1 MLVNNLAIS
10 KYSRGGHLLIMNEKD
25 QLLKILK
32 SLSYEEGDFV
42 LASGKKSSYYIDAKE
57 TTLNPEG
64 MYLTGNIMHAM
75 VREIAGIGA
84 VGGVSIGGDPLVC
97 SVVLAA
103 YGKKDDLVGF
113 LIRKE
118 PKGHGTNRW
127 VEGGKNLRK
136 GMNVVILEDVVTTGG
151 SSLKAIEATE
161 KEGYTVKGIVAI
173 IDRLEGGKDTI
184 ESKGYIFKS
193 IFTLNDLR

>member
-1 MLVNNLAIS
+1 MT
-10 KYSRGGHLLIMNEKD
+10 EKD
-25 QLLKILK
+25 KLLKIIK
-32 SLSYEEGDFV
+32 TLSYEEGDFV
-42 LASGKKSSYYIDAKE
+42 LASGKRSTYYIDAKE

-64 MYLTGNIMHAM
+64 MFLVGKLMYEIT
-75 VREIAGIGA
+75 RELPGIEA

-97 SVVLAA
+97 AVVLESFN
-103 YGKKDDLVGF
+103 KKDNLAGF

-127 VEGGKNLRK
+127 VEGAKNLKK

-161 KEGYTVKGIVAI
+161 KEGYVVKGIVAI
-173 IDRLEGGKDTI
+173 LDRLEGGKDTI
-184 ESKGYIFKS
+184 ESKGYLFKS

>member
-1 MLVNNLAIS
+1 MT
-10 KYSRGGHLLIMNEKD
+10 EKD
-25 QLLKILK
+25 KLLKIIK
-32 SLSYEEGDFV
+32 TLSYEEGDFV
-42 LASGKKSSYYIDAKE
+42 LASGKRSTYYIDAKE

-64 MYLTGNIMHAM
+64 MFLVGKLMYEIT
-75 VREIAGIGA
+75 RELPGIEA

-97 SVVLAA
+97 AVVLESFN
-103 YGKKDDLVGF
+103 KKDNLAGF

-127 VEGGKNLRK
+127 IEGGKNLKK

-151 SSLKAIEATE
+151 SSLTAIEATE
-161 KEGYTVKGIVAI
+161 KEGFVVKGIVAI
-173 IDRLEGGKDTI
+173 LDRLEGGKDTI
-184 ESKGYIFKS
+184 ESKGYLFKS

>member
-1 MLVNNLAIS
+1 MT
-10 KYSRGGHLLIMNEKD
+10 EKD
-25 QLLKILK
+25 RLLTILK
-32 SLSYEEGDFV
+32 TLSYEEGNFTLV
-42 LASGKKSSYYIDAKE
+42 SGKKSTYYIDAKE

-64 MYLTGNIMHAM
+64 MFLVGKLMHAM
-75 VREIAGIGA
+75 TREIPGIDA

-97 SVVLAA
+97 AVVLES
-103 YGKKDDLVGF
+103 YNKNDNLSGF

-127 VEGGKNLRK
+127 VEGGKNLK
-136 GMNVVILEDVVTTGG
+136 AGMNVVILEDVVTTGG

-161 KEGYTVKGIVAI
+161 KEGYKVKGIIAI
-173 IDRLEGGKDTI
+173 LDRLEGGKDTI
-184 ESKGYIFKS
+184 ESKGYLFKS

>member
-1 MLVNNLAIS
+1 MT
-10 KYSRGGHLLIMNEKD
+10 EKD
-25 QLLKILK
+25 KLLKIIK
-32 SLSYEEGDFV
+32 TLSYEEGDFV
-42 LASGKKSSYYIDAKE
+42 LASGKRSTYYIDAKE

-64 MYLTGNIMHAM
+64 MFLVGKLMYEIT
-75 VREIAGIGA
+75 RELPGIEA

-97 SVVLAA
+97 AVVLESFN
-103 YGKKDDLVGF
+103 KKDNLAGF

-127 VEGGKNLRK
+127 IEGGKNLKK

-161 KEGYTVKGIVAI
+161 KEGYVVKGIVAI
-173 IDRLEGGKDTI
+173 LDRLEGGKDTI
-184 ESKGYIFKS
+184 ESKGYLFKS
-193 IFTLNDLR
+193 IFSLNDLR

>member
-1 MLVNNLAIS
+1 MTE
-10 KYSRGGHLLIMNEKD
+10 KERLLT
-25 QLLKILK
+25 ILK
-32 SLSYEEGDFV
+32 ALSYEEGDFI
-42 LASGKKSSYYIDAKE
+42 LASGKRSTYYIDAKE

-64 MYLTGNIMHAM
+64 MFLAGKLMYEM
-75 VREIAGIGA
+75 VREMPAVDA

-97 SVVLAA
+97 SVVLEA
-103 YGKKDDLVGF
+103 YRKKDNLAGF

-127 VEGGKNLRK
+127 VEGAKNLRK

-161 KEGYTVKGIVAI
+161 KEGYTVKGVVAI
-173 IDRLEGGKDTI
+173 LDRLEGGEDTI
-184 ESKGYIFKS
+184 KSKGCEFKS
-193 IFTLNDLR
+193 IFNLNDLR

>member
-1 MLVNNLAIS
+1 
-10 KYSRGGHLLIMNEKD
+10 MNEKV

-64 MYLTGNIMHAM
+64 MYLTGIIMHAI
-75 VREIAGIGA
+75 VREIAGIDA

-103 YGKKDDLVGF
+103 YGKKDDLH
-113 LIRKE
+113 IY
-118 PKGHGTNRW
+118 P
-127 VEGGKNLRK
+127 LR
-136 GMNVVILEDVVTTGG
+136 
-151 SSLKAIEATE
+151 
-161 KEGYTVKGIVAI
+161 
-173 IDRLEGGKDTI
+173 RLRIYK
-184 ESKGYIFKS
+184 
-193 IFTLNDLR
+193 LL